1 VTITSIPA
9 DTLSAI
15 ESLAQDCAT
24 KMEAEGGAGGINPD
38 ALMKMLGGMLK
49 K

>member
-1 VTITSIPA
+1 MKPWFEDFKELVRS
-9 DTLSAI
+9 DKVL
-15 ESLAQDCAT
+15 